1 MKVKLSIKKIVFA
14 ILWSLLGIGT
24 ISVLVAAIE
33 KGDKTPCAGYS
44 VQFTRINDTKFVE
57 EADVVTILNTCNNPI
72 QGKPIQLLDIKKME
86 NLLLQNPWVDNANVF
101 VDNTNILQVRISEK
115 HPIARLFFI
124 DGRSCYLDSQMHIL
138 PLNAKFSARLP
149 VFTGVTPFHT
159 DITLK
164 DSLVMVDI
172 KAITLYLTK
181 NAFWLANIDQVNINE
196 QGNYDM
202 VSKLGDYVINFGD
215 GADIENK
222 FNRLEAFYRQVLQKK
237 GWNYYSSIN
246 VGFANQII
254 ATHKSINNQYEDSSI
269 HPLNS
274 IKSVSSAT
282 NTKIH

>member
-44 VQFTRINDTKFVE
+44 VQFNRKKDVKFVE

-72 QGKPIQLLDIKKME
+72 QGSPIQLLDIKKME
-86 NLLLQNPWVDNANVF
+86 NLLAQSPWVENANVF

-115 HPIARLFFI
+115 QPIARLFFI

-138 PLNAKFSARLP
+138 PLHAKFSARLP

-172 KAITLYLTK
+172 KAITMYLTK
-181 NAFWLANIDQVNINE
+181 NAFWMANIDQVNINN

-202 VSKLGDYVINFGD
+202 VPKMGDYILNFGD
-215 GADIENK
+215 GSDFENK
-222 FNRLEAFYRQVLQKK
+222 FNRLEEFYRQVLQKK
-237 GWNYYSSIN
+237 GWNYYSAIN
-246 VGFANQII
+246 VGFSDQII
-254 ATHKSINNQYEDSSI
+254 ATRKNVDNQQTDSSI
-269 HPLNS
+269 HPLNN
-274 IKSVSSAT
+274 IKTVSSVT
-282 NTKIH
+282 NAKIH

>member
-44 VQFTRINDTKFVE
+44 VQFNRKKDVKFVE

-72 QGKPIQLLDIKKME
+72 QGSPIQLLDIKKME
-86 NLLLQNPWVDNANVF
+86 NLLAQSPWVENANVF

-115 HPIARLFFI
+115 QPIARLFFI
-124 DGRSCYLDSQMHIL
+124 DGRSCYLDCQMHIL
-138 PLNAKFSARLP
+138 PLHAKFSARLP

-172 KAITLYLTK
+172 KAITMYLTK
-181 NAFWLANIDQVNINE
+181 NAFWMANIDQVNINN

-202 VSKLGDYVINFGD
+202 VPKMGDYILKFGD
-215 GADIENK
+215 GSDFENK
-222 FNRLEAFYRQVLQKK
+222 FNRLEEFYRQVLQKK
-237 GWNYYSSIN
+237 GWNYYSAIN
-246 VGFANQII
+246 VGFSDQII
-254 ATHKSINNQYEDSSI
+254 ATRKNVDNQQTDSSI
-269 HPLNS
+269 HPLNN
-274 IKSVSSAT
+274 IKTVSSVT
-282 NTKIH
+282 NAKIH